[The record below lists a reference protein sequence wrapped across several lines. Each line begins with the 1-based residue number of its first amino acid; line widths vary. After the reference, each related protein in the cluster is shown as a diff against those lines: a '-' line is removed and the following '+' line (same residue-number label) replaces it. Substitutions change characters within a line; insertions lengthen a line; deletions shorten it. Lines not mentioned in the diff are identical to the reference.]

1 MKYATLPRAFLSK
14 CFSESVAR
22 IPPDAAR
29 SRGRKARIDA
39 LRFHRF
45 PFAEDIFSL
54 SLSLSRNLLLFDSPS
69 RVTKISSA
77 FRKWGDPKIN
87 IFYATIEIRYCR
99 NTGLK

>member
-39 LRFHRF
+39 LRFRRF
-45 PFAEDIFSL
+45 L